1 VKPGSQKRQQKNS
14 KMLLLIAILS
24 IVISVNGKKIGAYNA
39 ILVIKTS
46 KIEWNMKSQA
56 VMSMK
61 FEAIN

>member
-1 VKPGSQKRQQKNS
+1 MGF
-14 KMLLLIAILS
+14 LLLIAILS

-39 ILVIKTS
+39 SIVIKTS